1 MLLKYDIQVTG
12 KGVLHKQAANRIKR
26 TRRVKRGSRKQHNG
40 HNEGAIQP
48 STQQE
53 GEACHTMTV

>member
-26 TRRVKRGSRKQHNG
+26 TRRAKQ
-40 HNEGAIQP
+40 GA
-48 STQQE
+48 
-53 GEACHTMTV
+53 A